1 MVKYATDK
9 QLPVKIIMFD
19 SNKNQQNILYKD
31 EFDRSANQN
40 KNIKVVY
47 TITGEQ
53 KSSDDTTNWTEERGR
68 IDKSMLESHLTK
80 DEIENAVFY
89 MCGPPGM
96 LKAMQELLQKEMQIP
111 KNRLKVE
118 AFTGY

>member
-40 KNIKVVY
+40 KNVKVVY
-47 TITGEQ
+47 TITEEQ
-53 KSSDDTTNWTEERGR
+53 KPSDGTTNWTVERGR

-80 DEIENAVFY
+80 DEIGNALFY
-89 MCGPPGM
+89 ICGPPGM

-111 KNRLKVE
+111 KDRLKVE